1 MLKAIIFD
9 MNGVIIND
17 EHYHNESWNEFLE
30 KYGFTLTTE
39 EFETQIMG
47 KRDKDTLQYLFKRS
61 LSPEEITMYCNER
74 DAIVQKLV
82 EGKLQLTSGLRQF
95 LESVQQAHIPLA
107 IATSSRKEY
116 MDFIVDTYDIRK
128 YFQFIV
134 TGDEVVH
141 GKPDPEIY
149 LKAANLLGVEPTDCL
164 VFEDSASG
172 IKAAKAAGMKVVGIT
187 TSLSGE
193 ELSSV
198 DKIIDDFTQVT
209 VGELQYEYYR

>member
-30 KYGFTLTTE
+30 KYGFTLTIE

-82 EGKLQLTSGLRQF
+82 EGKLQLTSGLREF

-187 TSLSGE
+187 TSLSRE

-198 DKIIDDFTQVT
+198 DKIINDFTEVSIE
-209 VGELQYEYYR
+209 ELKQL

>member
-61 LSPEEITMYCNER
+61 LTPEEITMYCNER

-82 EGKLQLTSGLRQF
+82 EGKLQLTSGLREF
-95 LESVQQAHIPLA
+95 LDSVRQAHIPLA

-187 TSLSGE
+187 TSLSHDV
-193 ELSSV
+193 LSSV
-198 DKIIDDFTQVT
+198 DKIIDDFTEVSIE
-209 VGELQYEYYR
+209 ELKQL

>member
-61 LSPEEITMYCNER
+61 LTPEEIAMYCNER

-82 EGKLQLTSGLRQF
+82 EGKLQLTSGLREF

-187 TSLSGE
+187 TSLLHDV
-193 ELSSV
+193 LSSV
-198 DKIIDDFTQVT
+198 DKIIDDFTEVSIE
-209 VGELQYEYYR
+209 ELKQL

>member
-1 MLKAIIFD
+1 

-39 EFETQIMG
+39 EFEAQIMG

-61 LSPEEITMYCNER
+61 LTPKEISMYCDER

-82 EGKLQLTSGLRQF
+82 EGKLQLTAGLREF

-116 MDFIVDTYDIRK
+116 VDFIVDTYDIRK

-134 TGDEVVH
+134 TADEVVH

-149 LKAANLLGVEPTDCL
+149 LKAANLLEIEPSDCL

-172 IKAAKAAGMKVVGIT
+172 IKAAKAAEMKVVGIT
-187 TSLSGE
+187 TSLSRD
-193 ELSSV
+193 ELNSV
-198 DKIIDDFTQVT
+198 DKIIDDFTQISLD
-209 VGELQYEYYR
+209 ELRSL